1 MIFRQYSILKQTKC
15 LYNATLSHS
24 MDMMPLSMRST
35 IGKLIHTWT
44 AISVTPHAVGLSV
57 RSLHSTC
64 TAKSNTTLG
73 QELPY
78 PDGLS
83 KLLNP
88 VGYLKW
94 KMNVIDN
101 ARANYE
107 HCSAQFEQQPEFVK
121 SLGLDESFQ
130 GWFSMTILHVWILN
144 ARLRG
149 EGANGKDMKQEVFN
163 HIWLDVEIKL
173 HQAGVKT
180 RISQITS
187 GLLDSY
193 YGQTL
198 AYDEGIYYGDS
209 ILAAALW
216 RNFFGGKDVNAVQLL
231 KLIEYTRRQLVHV
244 EQTSLDDILS
254 GKFQFLPASPLA

>member
-1 MIFRQYSILKQTKC
+1 MNSTRRIPGSTLVLARSWRRPGALGTAVSRATPISTLAMNPQFGAPPSRLMHTTTACRSSNIL
-15 LYNATLSHS
+15 S
-24 MDMMPLSMRST
+24 
-35 IGKLIHTWT
+35 
-44 AISVTPHAVGLSV
+44 
-57 RSLHSTC
+57 
-64 TAKSNTTLG
+64 

-78 PDGLS
+78 PNGLS

-107 HCSAQFEQQPEFVK
+107 HCAAQFELQANLVK
-121 SLGLDESFQ
+121 ELGLEESFQ
-130 GWFSMTILHVWILN
+130 GWFSMTILHVWIMN

-149 EGANGKDMKQEVFN
+149 EGASGKDMKQEVFN

-198 AYDEGIYYGDS
+198 AYDEGVCCGDAH
-209 ILAAALW
+209 LAAALW
-216 RNFFGGKDVNAVQLL
+216 RNFFGGKDVNATQLL
-231 KLIEYTRRQLVHV
+231 RLIEYTRQQLIHV
-244 EQTSLDDILS
+244 EKTSLEDIIQ
-254 GKFQFLPASPLA
+254 GKFQFLSV